1 VGRAQSL
8 RWEDVGP
15 QIIMQLVCTV
25 PRRLADNLPAATV
38 FRNLKT
44 GELQYEDGFKI
55 GFTHQ
60 GKVLLNNHLTIIIK
74 FHRVKRP
81 EGEVYRIVG
90 FEVDP
95 RTVSSESLQRI
106 KEPKCA
112 FPSDAK
118 VMELHKGSKSS
129 SLLFLPFR
137 PSVST
142 TPHQD
147 SNCLHYPTFL
157 RAPTETTSSPL
168 YF

>member
-1 VGRAQSL
+1 MGRAQSL

-74 FHRVKRP
+74 FHRVKRY
-81 EGEVYRIVG
+81 VRVWTIHTCSNCRNVRHLL
-90 FEVDP
+90 V
-95 RTVSSESLQRI
+95 
-106 KEPKCA
+106 
-112 FPSDAK
+112 
-118 VMELHKGSKSS
+118 
-129 SLLFLPFR
+129 LFLMIKCTANQDCMP
-137 PSVST
+137 VSW
-142 TPHQD
+142 
-147 SNCLHYPTFL
+147 SSCYMYLNVKC
-157 RAPTETTSSPL
+157 TSR
-168 YF
+168 